1 MLDKFVRNT
10 VREVSIDYI
19 QKVICDYFDIPI
31 EIMKSKTRKREI
43 VQCRQLAMYF
53 AKQLTKNSLAM
64 IGKHCETR
72 TMLLFFTRAKL
83 LIISQTLTKDLK
95 VTFLT

>member
-31 EIMKSKTRKREI
+31 EIMKSKTENEKLFSADNS
-43 VQCRQLAMYF
+43 QCILQ
-53 AKQLTKNSLAM
+53 NSLLK
-64 IGKHCETR
+64 IH
-72 TMLLFFTRAKL
+72 LL
-83 LIISQTLTKDLK
+83 
-95 VTFLT
+95 